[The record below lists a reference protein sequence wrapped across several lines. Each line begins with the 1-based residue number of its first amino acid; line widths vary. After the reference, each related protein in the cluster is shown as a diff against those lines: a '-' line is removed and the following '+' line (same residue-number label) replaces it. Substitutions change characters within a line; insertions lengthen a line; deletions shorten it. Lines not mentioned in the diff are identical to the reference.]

1 MGLSEIAAIRHY
13 YVARSI
19 TRTVSAAQLPK
30 PETTF
35 AIGIPPFPLCISD
48 IFFGYYALHSTDNDP
63 ATVTN
68 RIRCLQRLQITR
80 TTTCISCQ
88 AAQRTFVTPIV
99 IAAAAAGRR
108 RYYVLL

>member
-48 IFFGYYALHSTDNDP
+48 IFFGSYALHSTDDG
-63 ATVTN
+63 
-68 RIRCLQRLQITR
+68 
-80 TTTCISCQ
+80 TT
-88 AAQRTFVTPIV
+88 
-99 IAAAAAGRR
+99 
-108 RYYVLL
+108 LLT